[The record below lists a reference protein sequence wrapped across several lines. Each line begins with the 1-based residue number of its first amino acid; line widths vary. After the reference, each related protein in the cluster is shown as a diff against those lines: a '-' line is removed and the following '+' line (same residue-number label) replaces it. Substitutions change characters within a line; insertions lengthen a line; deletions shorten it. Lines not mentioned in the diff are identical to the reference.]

1 MRIGLIAALRR
12 SEDGTG
18 LRAAMPLAGRSVL
31 AWQAALLQ
39 SLGVERVLCL
49 VDVPSSEV
57 IDLQHGLEAQGVQF
71 HALRGF
77 AALPA
82 LVRAEDD
89 LIVLADGL
97 VPDAALVHGLLGH
110 PEAATLTRA
119 VATIPASHPL
129 AAAHPEDFERID
141 AARHWAG
148 VLAMRGAPVQQLADF
163 PADADAIALLLRL
176 ALQAG
181 TAPRDLAE
189 REPGPDDWLL
199 ATKAD
204 AVAQHERALIA
215 RAAPAADPRAP
226 TSAMAAAA
234 VRALVPARLGQG
246 ERVAGGVAL
255 AALSAGVLASAAGL
269 AATGLLLAALGAFAA
284 DAARGF
290 GRIAA
295 RLRREPA
302 EPRYG
307 AMLGALADLMA
318 GGIAWLALTP
328 PPAWQPLAVLG
339 PVVIG
344 LVRLLSRQGDTGLAV
359 AASDRAGLLLLI
371 ALAAAIG
378 ILPETL
384 ACLAL
389 GLVAALLLHREQD

>member
-12 SEDGTG
+12 NEDGTA
-18 LRAAMPLAGRSVL
+18 LRADLPLVGRSVL

-49 VDVPSSEV
+49 VDTPTGEV
-57 IDLQHGLEAQGVQF
+57 LDLQHVLEAQGLQF

-89 LIVLADGL
+89 LIVIADGL
-97 VPDAALVHGLLGH
+97 VPDRELVHALLHHNG
-110 PEAATLTRA
+110 AAALTRA
-119 VATIPASHPL
+119 VATIPATHPL

-176 ALQAG
+176 GLQAG
-181 TAPRDLAE
+181 IPPRDLAA
-189 REPGPDDWLL
+189 REPGPEDWLL
-199 ATKAD
+199 ATNAG

-215 RAAPAADPRAP
+215 RAAPPADPRAP
-226 TSAMAAAA
+226 TNALAAAA
-234 VRALVPARLGQG
+234 VRALVPRRLGQG
-246 ERVAGGVAL
+246 ARVSAGVAL
-255 AALSAGVLASAAGL
+255 TALLAGVLASAAGL

-284 DAARGF
+284 EAARGF

-295 RLRREPA
+295 RLRREEA
-302 EPRYG
+302 EPRF
-307 AMLGALADLMA
+307 AATLLAAVDLMA
-318 GGIAWLALTP
+318 GGITWLALAP
-328 PPAWQPLAVLG
+328 LPAWQPLAVLG
-339 PVVIG
+339 PVVVG
-344 LVRLLSRQGDTGLAV
+344 LVRLLSRTGDTALAV
-359 AASDRAGLLLLI
+359 AAGDRAGLLLIL
-371 ALAAAIG
+371 ALAAAFG
-378 ILPETL
+378 FLPETL

-389 GLVAALLLHREQD
+389 GLVAALLLRLRSD